1 MTVKAILLST
11 ALLSSVAVS
20 AHPSQ
25 AATVT
30 GQQLLS
36 LCTANMWGKGKSLE
50 AAECLGFVIGVSDTF
65 NCKQSDH
72 GFTWDSE
79 RGVSQPRLVAVVIQ
93 WLQSHPESLKFE
105 AHRVVGAALQ
115 NAYPCK

>member
-1 MTVKAILLST
+1 MTSRALVLSA
-11 ALLSSVAVS
+11 ALLSFIAAPATQSL
-20 AHPSQ
+20 

-50 AAECLGFVIGVSDTF
+50 AAECLGFVVGVSDTF
-65 NCKQSDH
+65 NCEQSDH
-72 GFTWDSE
+72 GFTWNSAE
-79 RGVSQPRLVAVVIQ
+79 GVSQPRMVAVVIQ
-93 WLQSHPESLKFE
+93 WLQTHPESLQYE
-105 AHRVVGAALQ
+105 GHRVVGAALQ

>member
-1 MTVKAILLST
+1 MTSK
-11 ALLSSVAVS
+11 ALLVSVALFS
-20 AHPSQ
+20 FAALPMQRLQ

-36 LCTANMWGKGKSLE
+36 LCTANMWGKGKALE
-50 AAECLGFVIGVSDTF
+50 AAECLGFVVGVSDTF
-65 NCKQSDH
+65 NCEQSDH

-79 RGVSQPRLVAVVIQ
+79 RGVSQPRLVATVIQ
-93 WLQSHPESLKFE
+93 WLQTHPDSLTFE

>member
-1 MTVKAILLST
+1 MSLKSYLVSA
-11 ALLSSVAVS
+11 ALLAF
-20 AHPSQ
+20 AALYPLPSH

-50 AAECLGFVIGVSDTF
+50 AAECMGFVIGVSDTF
-65 NCKQSDH
+65 NCQQSDH
-72 GFTWDSE
+72 GFTWDSQTGASE
-79 RGVSQPRLVAVVIQ
+79 PRLVAVVIQ
-93 WLQSHPESLKFE
+93 WLQTHPESLKFE

-115 NAYPCK
+115 SAYPCK